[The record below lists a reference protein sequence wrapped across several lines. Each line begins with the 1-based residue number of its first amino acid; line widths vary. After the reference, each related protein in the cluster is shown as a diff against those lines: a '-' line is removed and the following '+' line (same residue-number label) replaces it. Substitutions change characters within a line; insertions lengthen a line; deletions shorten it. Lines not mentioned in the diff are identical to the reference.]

1 MNARTI
7 YIGSSFFYDSVRIK
21 SVPDVEKEEIMK
33 AAKDNWEMMQGMFL
47 TGERLCSFTLDQAF
61 GRTESC
67 DDARDLYYQMFMV
80 SSSRTQTQTHF
91 TLHCS
96 AMVTV
101 DSVGIGWIAGAKR
114 AGSGEIRQYR
124 LLGPF
129 FILETNENYLYQ
141 ICSRL
146 KISSVMLQDIT
157 RKLKEI
163 PCVSL
168 GNARKYAA
176 MMQYSLTEESI
187 EPEEIAIYHEKAEQ
201 IREEISDEINYHG
214 TWEAEQRFFRA
225 VSVGA
230 QIDKNSIV
238 STFAHGQVGASS
250 DNPVRQLKNMLIV
263 KTVLCSRAAMV
274 GGVSPDGSYSLSD
287 YYMQQIEKRNSIAAL
302 TDLSAEI
309 LQTFLYRSRQ
319 AKKEQGYSA
328 QIRKIMEYVQDHI
341 QEKILLRDIAAEV
354 GYAEYYLS
362 SKFKKEVGVS
372 INSYITECKVQTA
385 RQMFD
390 SGNFSISEVSDRL
403 GFSTASYFGSV
414 FKQITGLTPSEYL
427 AGVAL

>member
-1 MNARTI
+1 
-7 YIGSSFFYDSVRIK
+7 
-21 SVPDVEKEEIMK
+21 MK
-33 AAKDNWEMMQGMFL
+33 ATKDDWEMMRGMFL

-61 GRTESC
+61 GCVESCC
-67 DDARDLYYQMFMV
+67 DDARELYYQMFMV
-80 SSSRTQTQTHF
+80 SSSRPQAQAHF
-91 TLHCS
+91 ALHS
-96 AMVTV
+96 NAIAAV
-101 DSVGIGWIAGAKR
+101 DSVGIGWIIGAKR
-114 AGSGEIRQYR
+114 ADSGEIRQYR

-187 EPEEIAIYHEKAEQ
+187 GPEEIAVYHEKAEQ
-201 IREEISDEINYHG
+201 IRKEISDGINYHG

-225 VSVGA
+225 VSEGA
-230 QIDKNSIV
+230 PINANSLP
-238 STFAHGQVGASS
+238 SAFSHGKIGELS
-250 DNPVRQLKNMLIV
+250 DNPIRQLKDMLIV
-263 KTVLCSRAAMV
+263 KTILCSRAAMI

-287 YYMQQIEKRNSIAAL
+287 YFIQQIENQNSFAAL
-302 TDLSAEI
+302 TDLSSEI

-328 QIRKIMEYVQDHI
+328 PIRKVMEYVQDHI
-341 QEKILLRDIAAEV
+341 QEKILLKDVAAEA

-372 INSYITECKVQTA
+372 INSYITECKVQAA